1 MLHPSF
7 GAKLG
12 ARLRARREARGYTQ
26 AQLAEKIGVSPNYFG
41 VLERGL
47 KLPTLGTLILI
58 AEALELSPAELLG
71 DVGQQDPWV
80 EDVVVVSSTIPEE
93 RRAIAIAVLRTI
105 ATHK

>member
-7 GAKLG
+7 AAKLG

-26 AQLAEKIGVSPNYFG
+26 AELADKVGVSPNYFG

-47 KLPTLGTLILI
+47 KLPTLDTLILI
-58 AEALELSPAELLG
+58 AEALEVSPAELLG
-71 DVGQQDPWV
+71 DVSEQDPWV
-80 EDVVVVSSTIPEE
+80 DDLLVVSATIPED
-93 RRAIAIAVLRTI
+93 RRAIAIAILRTI